1 MLTVRE
7 TVEKMQP
14 SVTSIRAEEPA
25 TRRSTAATVAIIDDQ
40 ATSRQIL
47 AEIIRKSIGSVEIQ
61 LFEGAPEALEWMS
74 GTSPDLIIADYKM
87 PDMDGVEFTRRIREL
102 PHVSDVPIVIVTIV
116 EDREVRYQALEA
128 GATDFLTK
136 PVDRHECAARCRN
149 LLTLRNQQHIIR
161 DRADWLEQQVRFA
174 TSEVRERERE
184 TLLRLAKA
192 GEFRDEE
199 TLNHVLRVKRYTKLI
214 ALDLGFPEEEA
225 EVMGLAATL
234 HDIGKVGIP
243 DGILLKAGSYS
254 TSEKLLMQQHTRIGH
269 NILKDSPSK
278 YLQVGAI
285 IALNHHEDFDGSGYP
300 SGIRGDEIPMAARV
314 VAVADVFD
322 ALTSSRPYKK
332 PWSLEAAFDYLVN
345 QSGKRFDP
353 LCVEIFLANKEE
365 VIAVHNELQ
374 DPDGG

>member
-1 MLTVRE
+1 
-7 TVEKMQP
+7 MQ
-14 SVTSIRAEEPA
+14 TSTSQLRVEEPGI
-25 TRRSTAATVAIIDDQ
+25 RRAAVASVVIVDDQ

-47 AEIIRKSIGSVEIQ
+47 AEIIRKTIGHVDIQ
-61 LFEGAPEALEWMS
+61 LFEGAPAALDWMAVH
-74 GTSPDLIIADYKM
+74 TPDLVIADYKM
-87 PDMDGVEFTRRIREL
+87 PEMDGVEFTRRIREL
-102 PHVSDVPIVIVTIV
+102 PAINDVPVVIVTIV

-149 LLTLRNQQHIIR
+149 LLTIRHQQHIIR

-199 TLNHVLRVKRYTKLI
+199 TFNHVLRVKRYTKMI

-225 EVMGLAATL
+225 EVVGLAATL
-234 HDIGKVGIP
+234 HDIGKVGVP
-243 DGILLKAGSYS
+243 DGILLKAGRYTS
-254 TSEKLLMQQHTRIGH
+254 SEKLLMQQHTRIGH

-278 YLQVGAI
+278 YLQTGAI
-285 IALNHHEDFDGSGYP
+285 IALNHHEDFDGGGYP
-300 SGIRGDEIPMAARV
+300 VGLAGDDIPMPARI

-332 PWSLEAAFDYLVN
+332 PWSLEAAFDFLQN
-345 QSGKRFDP
+345 QSGKKFDP
-353 LCVEIFLANKEE
+353 LCVEIFFGNEEE
-365 VIAVHNELQ
+365 VIRVHNELQ
-374 DPDGG
+374 DPESN

>member
-1 MLTVRE
+1 MRV
-7 TVEKMQP
+7 MQ
-14 SVTSIRAEEPA
+14 TSTTSLRVDELAL
-25 TRRSTAATVAIIDDQ
+25 RRSAAAVVVIVDDQ

-47 AEIIRKSIGSVEIQ
+47 AEIIRKTVDTVEIQ
-61 LFEGAPEALEWMS
+61 LFEGAPEALEWME
-74 GTSPDLIIADYKM
+74 TTTPDLVIADYKM
-87 PDMDGVEFTRRIREL
+87 PGMDGVEFTRRIREL
-102 PHVSDVPIVIVTIV
+102 PHVSDVPVVIVTIV
-116 EDREVRYQALEA
+116 EDREVRYKALEA

-199 TLNHVLRVKRYTKLI
+199 TFNHVLRVKRYTKLI
-214 ALDLGFPEEEA
+214 ALDLGYPEEEA
-225 EVMGLAATL
+225 EVVGLAATL

-243 DGILLKAGSYS
+243 DGILLKTGRY
-254 TSEKLLMQQHTRIGH
+254 TESERMLMQQHTRLGH

-278 YLQVGAI
+278 YLQMGAV
-285 IALNHHEDFDGSGYP
+285 IALNHHENFGGTGYP
-300 SGIRGDEIPMAARV
+300 SGLAGDDIPMAARI

-322 ALTSSRPYKK
+322 ALTSRRPYKR
-332 PWSLEAAFDYLVN
+332 PWSLEAAFDYLN
-345 QSGKRFDP
+345 EQSGEQFDP
-353 LCVEIFLANKEE
+353 VCVEIFQANRVK
-365 VIAVHNELQ
+365 VVTVHNELQ
-374 DPDGG
+374 DPESD